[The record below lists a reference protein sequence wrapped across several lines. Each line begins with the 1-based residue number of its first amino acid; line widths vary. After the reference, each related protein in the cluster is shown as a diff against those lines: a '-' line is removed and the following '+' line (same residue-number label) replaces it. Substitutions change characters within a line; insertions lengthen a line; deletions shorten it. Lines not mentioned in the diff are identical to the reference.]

1 MLKLRCA
8 YLNGDFAMAQR
19 NSIAIADLQVKFP
32 QMQRDRAELA
42 DKVREAIAMG
52 ADQTTVGLTQIFN
65 PYAIYG
71 RQMPFTSTKPRGAA

>member
-1 MLKLRCA
+1 
-8 YLNGDFAMAQR
+8 
-19 NSIAIADLQVKFP
+19 
-32 QMQRDRAELA
+32 MQRDRAELA

-52 ADQTTVGLTQIFN
+52 ADQTTVGLTQTFN